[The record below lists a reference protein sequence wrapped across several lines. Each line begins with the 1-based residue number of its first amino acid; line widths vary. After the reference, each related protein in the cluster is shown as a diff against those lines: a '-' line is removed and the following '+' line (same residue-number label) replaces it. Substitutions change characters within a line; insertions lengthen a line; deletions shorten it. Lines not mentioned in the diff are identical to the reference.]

1 MSVFVSEFAAQRGMT
16 VQGVY
21 KAIKRHNIPTQQGV
35 SNGKSAQFMTDE
47 DAARLNELLGPTESS
62 NLILKQNLELQIRTE
77 REDLLKE
84 TSSKVEATL
93 REKADEVEKTRAMML
108 DRIDNGVSEMK
119 QIAEE
124 ERAGTMKLYQSQ
136 IKDQKKEIEELKGK
150 IDTLT
155 TENQELKERINQLE
169 GMLVEAVNHP
179 YAHLI
184 NCASHIDDYKPFER
198 GKKSGKSAKDN

>member
-62 NLILKQNLELQIRTE
+62 NLILKNTLELQLQTE
-77 REDLLKE
+77 REELIKKTGD
-84 TSSKVEATL
+84 KVEATL
-93 REKADEVEKTRAMML
+93 REKAEEVEKTRSMML
-108 DRIDNGVSEMK
+108 DRIDSGVSEMK

-136 IKDQKKEIEELKGK
+136 IKEQKAEITELKEK
-150 IDTLT
+150 IYTLT
-155 TENQELKERINQLE
+155 TENQALKERINQLE

-179 YAHLI
+179 YAHLF
-184 NCASHIDDYKPFER
+184 NCASHIDEYKQFER